1 MPGAEFTPSEVG
13 TDAACFRT
21 SGSAETALRVEAWG
35 YWTPEIAHSF
45 TRDAVLF
52 ASKLTPASVLVIDA
66 AQLKP
71 QAVEGQEALR
81 VAFRALATASFAKAT
96 LRTENVLTRMQLTRL
111 LRECGL
117 DERVGFER

>member
-1 MPGAEFTPSEVG
+1 MPGVERSPSEGG
-13 TDAACFRT
+13 TSAAGFRT
-21 SGSAETALRVEAWG
+21 AGSPATALRVEAAG
-35 YWTPEIAHSF
+35 YWTPEIAQSF
-45 TRDAVLF
+45 TRDAVALV
-52 ASKLTPASVLVIDA
+52 SKFRPASVLVIDA

-96 LRTENVLTRMQLTRL
+96 LHTQNVLTRMQLTRL

-117 DERVGFER
+117 DER